1 MTSDSSPPPAG
12 SAEFDAYASGYAAGM
27 EDPIKRLMGGDF
39 DAFIDL
45 KARWLL
51 RDLARRPLRSVPR
64 PSAAALLDFGC
75 GTGELLQALRRHGFP
90 GGLQGCDVSAG
101 MLAEA
106 ARRWRDGPPPA
117 LHRVGDGDLPFAPAS
132 LDLVTV
138 CCVLHHIP
146 PAEHPAVFARLV
158 RLLRP
163 AGRLVVFEHNPHNP
177 VTRHIVRKAPIDRN
191 AVLVSAAAVRQ
202 GLAAAGLAEL
212 RTKYILF
219 FPPRFRRLGRAEAL
233 LGWLPLGGQYVVVGE
248 KSVEPPQS

>member
-1 MTSDSSPPPAG
+1 MTSDSAPPPAG
-12 SAEFDAYASGYAAGM
+12 AEFDAYAPGYAAGM
-27 EDPIKRLMGGDF
+27 EDPIKRLMGGEF

-51 RDLARRPLRSVPR
+51 RDLARRPLRSADR
-64 PSAAALLDFGC
+64 LSAAALLDFGC
-75 GTGELLQALRRHGFP
+75 GTGELLQCLRRHDFP
-90 GGLQGCDVSAG
+90 GELRGCDVSAG

-117 LHRVGDGDLPFAPAS
+117 LHVVGTGDLPFAPAS

-146 PAEHPAVFARLV
+146 PAEHAAVFARLA
-158 RLLRP
+158 RLLKP
-163 AGRLVVFEHNPHNP
+163 AGRLVVFEHNTHNP

-191 AVLVSAAAVRQ
+191 AILVSAAAVRA
-202 GLAAAGLAEL
+202 GLAAAGLIDL
-212 RTKYILF
+212 RTRYILF

-248 KSVEPPQS
+248 KPV